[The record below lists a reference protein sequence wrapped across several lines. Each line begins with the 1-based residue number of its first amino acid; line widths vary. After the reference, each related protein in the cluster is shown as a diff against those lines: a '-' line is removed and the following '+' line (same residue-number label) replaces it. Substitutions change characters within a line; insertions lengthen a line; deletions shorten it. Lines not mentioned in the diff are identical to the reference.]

1 MIWRTVLACVGAPC
15 FVLDVHMWLSI
26 LECGYVTHMSFDTAV
41 SNIIV
46 NYYINTARLG
56 HCVLTQHP
64 PSIPRQ
70 VMTTCILLGVCH
82 IRRMRVHHKSLA
94 LAASQRAGEYRG
106 GAGQGGGGYRQL
118 GGGGGGYDAESK
130 GAAGGVP
137 GSMTDTLLDESG
149 DVEGQRD
156 PSGSSAGTRQLSGSS
171 APAASQ
177 GYIRGV
183 FSSAYSSIFG

>member
-1 MIWRTVLACVGAPC
+1 MP
-15 FVLDVHMWLSI
+15 
-26 LECGYVTHMSFDTAV
+26 FDTAIL
-41 SNIIV
+41 NTIAM
-46 NYYINTARLG
+46 NTASRG
-56 HCVLTQHP
+56 HCVLTECP
-64 PSIPRQ
+64 PSTPPPPTPTSPPPAHPRQ

-94 LAASQRAGEYRG
+94 LAASQRAGENRG

-118 GGGGGGYDAESK
+118 GGGGGGYDTESK
-130 GAAGGVP
+130 GAVGGVP
-137 GSMTDTLLDESG
+137 GSLTDTLLDESG